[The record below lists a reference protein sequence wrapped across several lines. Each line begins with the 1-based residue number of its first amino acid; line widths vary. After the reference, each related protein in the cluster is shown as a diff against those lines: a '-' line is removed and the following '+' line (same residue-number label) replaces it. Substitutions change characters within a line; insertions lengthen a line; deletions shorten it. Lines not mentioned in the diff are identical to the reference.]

1 MSSSRTCWVVVCA
14 AGVLLAGCDDGP
26 PEPAPATTTAA
37 PKPAKSPASQVP
49 PDMVAAVGSTRNSNA
64 VSVHFKLNGNPT
76 VGQALPVD
84 IAIVPHA
91 TLSGVSAHF
100 EVRDGLAV
108 ATGDSLVREANP
120 TPEEVIKHQLVLLPS
135 KEGVFMVT
143 ALIDTESSDG
153 STSRI
158 FSIPVIVGAAAT
170 AAAPPPSPP
179 PPTPPASTPSG

>member
-26 PEPAPATTTAA
+26 PAPAPATTAAA
-37 PKPAKSPASQVP
+37 PKPAKTPASQVP
-49 PDMVAAVGSTRNSNA
+49 PDMVAAVSSAGNSNA

-84 IAIVPHA
+84 IVIVPHA
-91 TLSGVSAHF
+91 TLSAVSAHF

-108 ATGDSLVREANP
+108 ATGDSLGRETDP
-120 TPEEVIKHQLVLLPS
+120 TPEEVIKHQLILLPS

-143 ALIDTESSDG
+143 ALIDTENSEG

-170 AAAPPPSPP
+170 APASSPSPP
-179 PPTPPASTPSG
+179 PPPTPASG